1 MIAAFSCSARLML
14 MSTFRYPKRWQIV
27 SLRLYGDFIE
37 GTDTVTLDGRR
48 EAAEEAHCTLRGPSS
63 STHQADYCTAST
75 NTDHRNAQTLA
86 PFGATPLVMAHWV
99 HVLGY
104 LRGMASQHEVTAST
118 LPPSFCQLPQP
129 TYDTSNEMFPIS
141 VTLSYIS
148 QRNPPRVL
156 PKHAARPAREMLV
169 ILACGNG
176 LIVVRWP
183 ASEQSRCGR
192 PSVCCCR

>member
-1 MIAAFSCSARLML
+1 
-14 MSTFRYPKRWQIV
+14 
-27 SLRLYGDFIE
+27 
-37 GTDTVTLDGRR
+37 
-48 EAAEEAHCTLRGPSS
+48 
-63 STHQADYCTAST
+63 
-75 NTDHRNAQTLA
+75 
-86 PFGATPLVMAHWV
+86 MAHWV

-118 LPPSFCQLPQP
+118 LPPSSYQPLQP

-148 QRNPPRVL
+148 QRNPPRVP

-183 ASEQSRCGR
+183 ASRAGAAD
-192 PSVCCCR
+192 PAFAVAVGVGCRILRGKRRSACDVRREISWGLN